1 MPGEDPLTLPTPEDV
16 AEKIVGL
23 CLPGFGETGKLY
35 EFRSGKL
42 LQFAPPA

>member
-1 MPGEDPLTLPTPEDV
+1 MTLPTPEDV

-23 CLPGFGETGKLY
+23 CLPSFAETGKLY

-42 LQFAPPA
+42 LEFMPPG